1 LGSAKGAFY
10 YGMGN
15 RQNHIGLNPR
25 NGELQNVKTLL
36 HELAHAKL
44 HSLSENRMNLSSE
57 EKEFQAEM
65 TAYAVASYFNIDTS
79 DYSLGYLANWTQGK
93 ELQDKAK
100 LLEEVRAASVE
111 FIEIMEPE
119 LMKEQAKSLENR
131 KDLFLQA
138 IQDRKDTSELI
149 EVNHEAMDYI
159 IENMEEEHTK
169 GLFYRVD
176 GDVVIGVDNSTN
188 EAWSEEFDHLVMC
201 KTWLKGYDLDIE
213 KPQMFIEKSEAPEL
227 QKNTMME
234 FAAGNEMLEKLE
246 EKYQE
251 QTQVYET
258 KYSVVFPEKR
268 DSDLEV
274 IDVEKLKVGGDKY
287 LNAYHQMK
295 DVGNLTKKQQTIL
308 DDNIYN
314 SYLQRDDV
322 KLKDRKQINKKRD
335 FQKVGMEIM

>member
-1 LGSAKGAFY
+1 ASDLPEIFPNKWMEGNVANYQAMLGDMEEVGNNLEGRIGEPMEELGSAKGAFY

-65 TAYAVASYFNIDTS
+65 TAYAVASYFDIDTS

-119 LMKEQAKSLENR
+119 LMKEQSKSLDNER
-131 KDLFLQA
+131 DLFLQA

-149 EVNHEAMDYI
+149 EVNQEAMDYI
-159 IENMEEEHTK
+159 IENMDEEHTK
-169 GLFYRVD
+169 GLYYRVD
-176 GDVVIGVDNSTN
+176 GDVVVGIDNSTN
-188 EAWSEEFDHLVMC
+188 DAWTEEFNHVVKC
-201 KTWLKGYDLDIE
+201 KAWLKGYDLDIE
-213 KPQMFIEKSEAPEL
+213 KPQMFIEK
-227 QKNTMME
+227 
-234 FAAGNEMLEKLE
+234 
-246 EKYQE
+246 
-251 QTQVYET
+251 
-258 KYSVVFPEKR
+258 
-268 DSDLEV
+268 
-274 IDVEKLKVGGDKY
+274 
-287 LNAYHQMK
+287 
-295 DVGNLTKKQQTIL
+295 
-308 DDNIYN
+308 
-314 SYLQRDDV
+314 
-322 KLKDRKQINKKRD
+322 
-335 FQKVGMEIM
+335 